1 MNDLPGDALPASVFL
16 YFETLEGHDN
26 VSGVSYGATPL
37 RGMKSIRLMHQK
49 RACSQI
55 FALSGFGNRCYSS
68 LMIHTN

>member
-49 RACSQI
+49 RASIAPCTTAKWVQI
-55 FALSGFGNRCYSS
+55 L
-68 LMIHTN
+68 